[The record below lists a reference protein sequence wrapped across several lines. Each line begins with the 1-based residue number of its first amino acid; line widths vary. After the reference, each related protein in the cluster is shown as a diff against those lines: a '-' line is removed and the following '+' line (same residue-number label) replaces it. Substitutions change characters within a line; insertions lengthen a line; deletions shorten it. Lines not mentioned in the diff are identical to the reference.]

1 MGSHTDE
8 PCLPVRNNCFVQYV
22 YEKSVTVELSPRGL
36 GMYLHSSWRYSKR
49 WLYLTCSRI
58 WKEQQLLRR
67 WCQDIAFLSPVWHPL
82 LT

>member
-1 MGSHTDE
+1 MNPACQPGTTA
-8 PCLPVRNNCFVQYV
+8 LTQYV
-22 YEKSVTVELSPRGL
+22 YEKSITVELSPRGL

-67 WCQDIAFLSPVWHPL
+67 WCQDIASLSPVW
-82 LT
+82 